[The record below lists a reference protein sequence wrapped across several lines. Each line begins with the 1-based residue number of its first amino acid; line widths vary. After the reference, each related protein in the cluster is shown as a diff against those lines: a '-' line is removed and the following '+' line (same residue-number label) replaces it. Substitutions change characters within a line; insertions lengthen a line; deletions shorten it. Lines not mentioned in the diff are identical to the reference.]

1 MRRAAA
7 GARGRNR
14 GWAMTDWRLKGQYFK
29 NCNCIAHC
37 PCDTVGVPAPQ
48 PFCEG
53 LNGMHIDEGYFGDER
68 LDGLDFAFTYHFP
81 GALHEG
87 NGTAQPFITDR
98 ARPAQRDAILAILS
112 GKHGGPMFEIFAS
125 LISNG
130 LEPQF
135 VPIEWSFDKARR
147 HARLVVKGHGEAEAV
162 PLVVP
167 ATGAE
172 QRVIV
177 QMPTGFEYHEID
189 IARTAVLRGTGA
201 IRFEHKG
208 TNSNLALVDHSPQ
221 GLA

>member
-1 MRRAAA
+1 
-7 GARGRNR
+7 
-14 GWAMTDWRLKGQYFK
+14 MTDWRLKGQYFK
-29 NCNCIAHC
+29 NCNCVAHC
-37 PCDTVGVPAPQ
+37 PCDTIGTPAPQ

-53 LNGMHIDEGYFGDER
+53 LNGMHVEEGFFGAER
-68 LDGLDFAFTYHFP
+68 LDGLDFAFSYHFP

-87 NGTAQPFITDR
+87 NGTLQPFITDR
-98 ARPAQRDAILAILS
+98 ATPAQRDALLGILS
-112 GKHGGPMFEIFAS
+112 GQHGGPLFEIFAS

-135 VPIEWSFDKARR
+135 VPIEWAFDKARR
-147 HARLVVKGHGEAEAV
+147 HARLVVKGHGEAVAV

-177 QMPTGFEYHEID
+177 QMPDGFEYHEVD
-189 IARTAVLRGTGA
+189 IAQTAVLRGSGK

-208 TNSNLALVDHSPQ
+208 TNSNLALVDHSPR